1 MYKTVKQIKE
11 DKDPLTIWN
20 AIKKRNAENRAVRR
34 FIEEQNQNVI
44 EFEAYLK
51 EREAESH

>member
-1 MYKTVKQIKE
+1 MKTIKQIKE

-34 FIEEQNQNVI
+34 FIEEQNRNVI
-44 EFEAYLK
+44 EFETYLK
-51 EREAESH
+51 EKEAETH